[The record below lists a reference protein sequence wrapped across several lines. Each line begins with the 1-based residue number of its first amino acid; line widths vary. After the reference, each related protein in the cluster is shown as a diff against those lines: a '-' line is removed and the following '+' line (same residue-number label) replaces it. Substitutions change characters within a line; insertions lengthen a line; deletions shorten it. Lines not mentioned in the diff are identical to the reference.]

1 LIELLLFGF
10 DIYLLRDYLFRLEV
24 VLNFLV
30 PSLFLLVDSSGI
42 ARIIGTAAC
51 HELFVIMQFAAYK
64 DFTSLLDLV
73 FTLSS
78 ITE

>member
-1 LIELLLFGF
+1 
-10 DIYLLRDYLFRLEV
+10 
-24 VLNFLV
+24 V